1 MNEYLKY
8 NKNNQYDK
16 KLSNYNDELVLE
28 LWDVNEIRNDVRFY
42 KGFSNEKYDTKKCI
56 TDIEMQIVK
65 RLKEVCENNEIL
77 EKCVPK
83 IKRSVNDGIN
93 GDDDS
98 KRKVRRFLKRRSQP
112 RSNTKNKTNIN
123 NNDKINLFFG
133 DEKNAN
139 GNNINSGC
147 SNSNSNVKG
156 GKPMLKQSTTS
167 PNLFTSLNRKDTKQ
181 DSIVKYQHQLKGDM
195 EVIKEHRKTPPM
207 LKDLVNKDN
216 YNNNNPNKISKTVT
230 STGGN
235 SNNISLHDIKK
246 HSDNNSKTISNTHI
260 NKPKF
265 FHKGSLLL
273 LTRNHS
279 FLSNNDIM
287 QTSIDKRNNSI
298 NLASYK
304 TTNTNTNNNTLSH
317 SYSSNNN
324 KLHVNTTTNNN
335 SINNS
340 SNKIIKNIS
349 SSSYALSTS
358 KTEIPPINTNKQ
370 YKPNII
376 KKPKLKQHIPLP
388 LPLPK
393 NFNTKINKTLNKSLL
408 LHKNIL
414 SKSNS
419 YSYYTSHKVFID
431 NYNYKLQ
438 ARTKNNSM
446 DNINILLPLEKI
458 PKKYFIYKYGHFVST
473 NPKYQDFLYNC
484 NFISK
489 VTPTNSFKFKKAIG
503 EQVLKM
509 RVMKRRFGSIRFYK
523 FEQTDDYDKGHN
535 KYKSIKQ
542 GKNRKKQLFDE
553 IIRKTELNGNK
564 LKKLSFN

>member
-8 NKNNQYDK
+8 NKNNQCDK

-28 LWDVNEIRNDVRFY
+28 LWDVNEIRNDIRFY

-56 TDIEMQIVK
+56 TDIEVQIVK

-83 IKRSVNDGIN
+83 VKRCINDGTG

-123 NNDKINLFFG
+123 NNDKINLFFE
-133 DEKNAN
+133 DEKNCN
-139 GNNINSGC
+139 VNNIN
-147 SNSNSNVKG
+147 NSNSNNNVKN

-167 PNLFTSLNRKDTKQ
+167 PNLFTSLNRKDIKQ

-216 YNNNNPNKISKTVT
+216 FNNNNHHKISKTVT
-230 STGGN
+230 STGVN

-246 HSDNNSKTISNTHI
+246 HNDNNSKTISNTYI

-287 QTSIDKRNNSI
+287 QTSINKRNNSI
-298 NLASYK
+298 NITSYK
-304 TTNTNTNNNTLSH
+304 TTNTNTNINNTNNSTLSH

-324 KLHVNTTTNNN
+324 KFHVNTITNNN
-335 SINNS
+335 SNN
-340 SNKIIKNIS
+340 KLPKNIS
-349 SSSYALSTS
+349 SYTSSPS
-358 KTEIPPINTNKQ
+358 KTEIPIINTNKQ
-370 YKPNII
+370 YKPNTI
-376 KKPKLKQHIPLP
+376 KKPKLKQHIP

-408 LHKNIL
+408 LHNNIL

-438 ARTKNNSM
+438 ARSKNNSM

-509 RVMKRRFGSIRFYK
+509 RVKKRRFGSIRFYK
-523 FEQTDDYDKGHN
+523 FDTTDDYDKGHN

-542 GKNRKKQLFDE
+542 GKNRKKELFDE

>member
-56 TDIEMQIVK
+56 TDIEVQIVK

-83 IKRSVNDGIN
+83 VKRCVNDGTG

-123 NNDKINLFFG
+123 YNDKINLFFG
-133 DEKNAN
+133 DEKNCN
-139 GNNINSGC
+139 CNNNINN
-147 SNSNSNVKG
+147 SNSNSNNSNNVKNG
-156 GKPMLKQSTTS
+156 EPMLKQSTTS
-167 PNLFTSLNRKDTKQ
+167 PNLFTTLYRKDIKQ

-195 EVIKEHRKTPPM
+195 EVIKEHRKKPPM

-216 YNNNNPNKISKTVT
+216 YNNNNNHKILKTVT
-230 STGGN
+230 STCVN

-246 HSDNNSKTISNTHI
+246 HNDNNSKTISNTHI

-287 QTSIDKRNNSI
+287 QTSINKRNNS
-298 NLASYK
+298 
-304 TTNTNTNNNTLSH
+304 TLFH

-324 KLHVNTTTNNN
+324 KLHVNTTITNSNNN
-335 SINNS
+335 
-340 SNKIIKNIS
+340 KISKNIS
-349 SSSYALSTS
+349 SYTSSPS
-358 KTEIPPINTNKQ
+358 KTEIPIINTNKQ

-376 KKPKLKQHIPLP
+376 KKPKLKQHIP

-438 ARTKNNSM
+438 ARSKNNSM

-509 RVMKRRFGSIRFYK
+509 RVKKRRFGSIRFYK
-523 FEQTDDYDKGHN
+523 FDTTDDYDKGHN

-542 GKNRKKQLFDE
+542 GKNRKKELFDE

>member
-56 TDIEMQIVK
+56 TDIEVQIVK

-83 IKRSVNDGIN
+83 VKRCVNDGTG

-123 NNDKINLFFG
+123 YNDKINLFFG
-133 DEKNAN
+133 DEKNCN
-139 GNNINSGC
+139 CNNNINK
-147 SNSNSNVKG
+147 SNSNNSNNVKNG
-156 GKPMLKQSTTS
+156 EPMLKQSTTS
-167 PNLFTSLNRKDTKQ
+167 PNLFTSLYRKDIKQ

-216 YNNNNPNKISKTVT
+216 YNNNNNHKILKTVT
-230 STGGN
+230 STCVN

-246 HSDNNSKTISNTHI
+246 HNDNNSKTISNTHI

-287 QTSIDKRNNSI
+287 QTSINKRNNS
-298 NLASYK
+298 
-304 TTNTNTNNNTLSH
+304 TLFH

-324 KLHVNTTTNNN
+324 KLHVNTTITNSN
-335 SINNS
+335 SNS
-340 SNKIIKNIS
+340 NNKITKNIS
-349 SSSYALSTS
+349 SYTSSPS
-358 KTEIPPINTNKQ
+358 KTEIPIINTNKQ

-376 KKPKLKQHIPLP
+376 KKPKLKQYIP

-438 ARTKNNSM
+438 ARSKNNSM

-509 RVMKRRFGSIRFYK
+509 RVKKRRFGSIRFYK
-523 FEQTDDYDKGHN
+523 FDTTDDYDKGHN

-542 GKNRKKQLFDE
+542 GKNRKKELFDE